1 MSENPN
7 PTVCG
12 NCQTEN
18 PPGVEYCEGCGEP
31 LTLTAELG
39 EAEAGGVADLDVPL
53 DSPEATDPAKNP
65 FPTD

>member
-12 NCQTEN
+12 NCNTEN
-18 PPGVEYCEGCGEP
+18 PPGAEYCQECGEP
-31 LTLTAELG
+31 LTLSAEL
-39 EAEAGGVADLDVPL
+39 AESEPGGLANPDVSL
-53 DSPEATDPAKNP
+53 DSPEATDPTKNP